1 MTATVIQPAAT
12 SIESIS
18 DKVDIVNALKTAQ
31 KTERDLYDESEFDRN
46 KDKATFRQ
54 FEDACDRVKKF
65 YAQQHTLQMPY
76 YLELIDEY
84 FPTKVLRW

>member
-1 MTATVIQPAAT
+1 MIATVIQPAAT

-18 DKVDIVNALKTAQ
+18 DI
-31 KTERDLYDESEFDRN
+31 LYDESEFDRT

-65 YAQQHTLQMPY
+65 YAQQHTLQTPY